1 MKRDNLFA
9 ELKRRS
15 VYNVASTCN
24 RQGLTCIRQACATIC
39 AGNQSCTHGMDDD
52 DLI

>member
-1 MKRDNLFA
+1 MKRDNLLA

-24 RQGLTCIRQACATIC
+24 RQACATIC